1 MEKEKLKGIGGWLII
16 PTISLV
22 LTGLI
27 YGGLTIIFALI
38 LLIDGTLLDLVFV
51 LILGGFSYLAIYT
64 FILELKHRKSF
75 VNYMKVW
82 LWGSVVIV
90 LFLSFIDGDYSDIV
104 GAIVFATVWTW
115 YLEESKRI
123 RNTFIKLN

>member
-1 MEKEKLKGIGGWLII
+1 
-16 PTISLV
+16 
-22 LTGLI
+22 
-27 YGGLTIIFALI
+27 
-38 LLIDGTLLDLVFV
+38 
-51 LILGGFSYLAIYT
+51 
-64 FILELKHRKSF
+64 
-75 VNYMKVW
+75 MKVW

>member
-51 LILGGFSYLAIYT
+51 LILG
-64 FILELKHRKSF
+64 
-75 VNYMKVW
+75 
-82 LWGSVVIV
+82 
-90 LFLSFIDGDYSDIV
+90 
-104 GAIVFATVWTW
+104 
-115 YLEESKRI
+115 
-123 RNTFIKLN
+123 